1 MAARGASPL
10 IEVQRDTGFE
20 LSVTRSHDGGWRPM
34 SITLVEAWREPSRG
48 GLCGSLLPALRWR
61 YLRIHDLKTQ
71 AQGNDH
77 APTEVVF
84 EPCDPVAV
92 EQSLIFRSE
101 NTILIS
107 FLEGDWDRAQE
118 PVLAE
123 R

>member
-1 MAARGASPL
+1 MAACCASAL
-10 IEVQRDTGFE
+10 IEEHWDTGFE

-48 GLCGSLLPALRWR
+48 GLCGSLLAALRWR

-92 EQSLIFRSE
+92 EQ
-101 NTILIS
+101 
-107 FLEGDWDRAQE
+107 
-118 PVLAE
+118 
-123 R
+123 